1 MKDIIISEL
10 EYNQLQ
16 LTIQELMTQLAKF
29 RKPTLPKKQAN
40 TPISN
45 RLHGVLK
52 SHASLNEKQILE
64 DELLKKY
71 LTNE

>member
-10 EYNQLQ
+10 EYNKLQ

-29 RKPTLPKKQAN
+29 RKPTLPKKQDN
-40 TPISN
+40 TPIAN

-52 SHASLNEKQILE
+52 SHASLDEKQILE

>member
-29 RKPTLPKKQAN
+29 RKPVLHKKQDK
-40 TPISN
+40 TPIAN
-45 RLHGVLK
+45 RLHGILK
-52 SHASLNEKQILE
+52 TPIEFDDKQILE

>member
-29 RKPTLPKKQAN
+29 RKPALPKKQAN

-45 RLHGVLK
+45 RLHGILK
-52 SHASLNEKQILE
+52 HHIPLNEKQILE